1 MSTAARTTA
10 PLPAAAQRKPV
21 SMAGLLAR
29 FAGAGLLVSVIL
41 AVLLAVLSR
50 QAGTD
55 QAEQAARQVTW
66 LTGKGIVEP
75 RLTPAVLAG
84 DPAALEQFNAAM
96 NEYVIQGSLVRV
108 KLWDETG
115 RVVYSNESRLIGDT
129 FPLGAEEQQALT
141 SGGTNSEISDL
152 SKPENQYEADFGSL
166 LEVYTGMTGP
176 AGGPLL
182 FEAYFLYDS
191 VTEAGQAQWRTF
203 APAALGA
210 LLVLELV
217 QIPFAWSLA
226 RRVQRQQQDA
236 ERLLRQAIDASD
248 DERRRIAADLHDG
261 VVQQLAGLTFTL
273 DAARL
278 GVPNA
283 ARDRE
288 LLAEAAA
295 QLRRTTGEMRSLLVD
310 IYPPDLATEGLGAA
324 LVELAGTVERDGVH
338 VDLDVDEADGLPLPA
353 SSVLF
358 RAAQE
363 ILRNVMTHSR
373 ARAVS
378 VAVRRDGG
386 SATLVID
393 DDGRGFDEA
402 ELPERQRAG
411 HVGLRSLGDLVRDSG
426 GRLTVRSAPGQGTR
440 VDVEVPA

>member
-10 PLPAAAQRKPV
+10 PLPAAAPRRPV

-66 LTGKGIVEP
+66 LTAKGIVEP
-75 RLTPAVLAG
+75 RLNPAVLAG
-84 DPAALEQFNAAM
+84 DPAALEEFNAAM
-96 NEYVIQGSLVRV
+96 NSYVIQGSLVRV
-108 KLWDETG
+108 KLWDATG
-115 RVVYSNESRLIGDT
+115 RIVYSNESRLIGQT
-129 FPLGAEEQQALT
+129 FPLGEEERQVLAT
-141 SGGTNSEISDL
+141 GGTNSEISDL
-152 SKPENQYEADFGSL
+152 GKPENQYEAGFGAL
-166 LEVYTGMTGP
+166 LEVYTGITGP
-176 AGGPLL
+176 TGQPLL

-191 VTEAGQAQWRTF
+191 VAEAGQAQWQTF

-210 LLVLELV
+210 LLLLELV

-248 DERRRIAADLHDG
+248 DERRRIAGDLHDG

-278 GVPNA
+278 GPPDP
-283 ARDRE
+283 ARDRH
-288 LLAEAAA
+288 LLTETAT

-324 LVELAGTVERDGVH
+324 LIELAGTVERDGVH
-338 VDLDVDEADGLPLPA
+338 VDLDVDDADGLPLPV

-363 ILRNVMTHSR
+363 ILRNVVAHSR
-373 ARAVS
+373 AREVR
-378 VAVRRDGG
+378 VAVRRVAG
-386 SATLVID
+386 SATLIVD
-393 DDGRGFDEA
+393 DDGRGFEET

-411 HVGLRSLGDLVRDSG
+411 HIGLRSLGDLVRDSG

>member
-1 MSTAARTTA
+1 MAR
-10 PLPAAAQRKPV
+10 
-21 SMAGLLAR
+21 LLAR
-29 FAGAGLLVSVIL
+29 FAASGLLVSI
-41 AVLLAVLSR
+41 LLAVVIAALSR

-55 QAEQAARQVTW
+55 QAEQSARQVAW
-66 LTGKGIVEP
+66 LTATGIVEP
-75 RLTPAVLAG
+75 QLTAAVLAG
-84 DPAALEQFNAAM
+84 DPAALEQFNA
-96 NEYVIQGSLVRV
+96 VINDSVVQGSLVRV
-108 KLWDETG
+108 KLWNADG
-115 RVVYSNESRLIGDT
+115 RIVYSNESRLIGQT
-129 FPLGAEEQQALT
+129 FTLDEEERQALEG
-141 SGGTNSEISDL
+141 GGTASEISDL
-152 SKPENQYEADFGSL
+152 SKPENQYERDFGTL
-166 LEVYTGMTGP
+166 LEVYTGITGP
-176 AGGPLL
+176 DGQPLL

-203 APAALGA
+203 APTALGA

-217 QIPFAWSLA
+217 QVPFAWSLA

-278 GVPNA
+278 GPPNPP
-283 ARDRE
+283 RDRE

-310 IYPPDLATEGLGAA
+310 IYPPNLATEGLAAA
-324 LVELAGTVERDGVH
+324 LSDLADTVERDGVQ
-338 VDLDVDEADGLPLPA
+338 VELELADADGLPLPV

-363 ILRNVMTHSR
+363 ILRYVVAHSR
-373 ARAVS
+373 SRQVS
-378 VAVRRDGG
+378 VRLSRPAGR
-386 SATLVID
+386 AILAID
-393 DDGRGFDEA
+393 DDGQGFEESA
-402 ELPERQRAG
+402 LPERRREG

-440 VDVEVPA
+440 VEVEVPE

>member
-10 PLPAAAQRKPV
+10 PLPAAPVRRPV

-66 LTGKGIVEP
+66 LTARGIVEP
-75 RLTPAVLAG
+75 RLTSQVLAG
-84 DPAALEQFNAAM
+84 DPAALEEFNAAM
-96 NEYVIQGSLVRV
+96 NASVVQGSLVRV
-108 KLWDETG
+108 KLWDATG
-115 RVVYSNESRLIGDT
+115 RVVYSNESRLIGET
-129 FPLGAEEQQALT
+129 FPLGEEEQQALAT
-141 SGGTNSEISDL
+141 GGTDSEISDL
-152 SKPENQYEADFGSL
+152 AKPENRYEAGFGAL
-166 LEVYTGMTGP
+166 LEVYTGIAGP
-176 AGGPLL
+176 DGRPLL

-191 VTEAGQAQWRTF
+191 VAEAGQAQWRTF

-210 LLVLELV
+210 LLLLELV

-261 VVQQLAGLTFTL
+261 VVQDLAGLTFAL

-278 GVPNA
+278 GAPDPV
-283 ARDRE
+283 RDRA
-288 LLAEAAA
+288 LLAEAAT
-295 QLRRTTGEMRSLLVD
+295 QLRRTTGEMRSLLVE

-324 LVELAGTVERDGVH
+324 LVELAGALERDGVH
-338 VDLDVDEADGLPLPA
+338 VDLDVDDADGLPLPA

-363 ILRNVMTHSR
+363 ILRNVVTHSR
-373 ARAVS
+373 AREVS
-378 VAVRRDGG
+378 VAVRRAAG
-386 SATLVID
+386 SATLVVD

-426 GRLTVRSAPGQGTR
+426 GRLVVRSAPGQGTR
-440 VDVEVPA
+440 VDVQVPA